1 MLKQT
6 GHSLSTCHTVGTNGA
21 CGASFSQDQ
30 KTFSSSTKEAATVLD
45 RLLARTRNWLA
56 TAFEVRKERRVL
68 ADLTPEQREDVG
80 LTKEQVHQE
89 SSRAYWDLP
98 TDRVE

>member
-1 MLKQT
+1 MLKQP
-6 GHSLSTCHTVGTNGA
+6 CHTLRTNGA
-21 CGASFSQDQ
+21 CGTSFSQDH
-30 KTFSSSTKEAATVLD
+30 TIFTSAPKEATTLLN
-45 RLLARTRNWLA
+45 RLLARTRNWFA

-68 ADLTPEQREDVG
+68 ADLTSEQREDVG
-80 LTKEQVHQE
+80 LSKEQVHQE